1 MKIAVIQPKM
11 IGDVLIT
18 SVIFEE
24 LKRKFPTA
32 ELHFIVNKNTT
43 PVLENNP
50 FIDKIIILDPS
61 TEKGISGFIK
71 QMNRIRVEKY
81 DIIIDSYS
89 KLKTALFCKFSGA
102 NKTISFNKSYSNYF
116 YTDTIIRTIHSISTA
131 TKAVEHRLQLL
142 KPLGIDFQ
150 VIKPKLY
157 LENSEIENAIKILTQ
172 NTIDLKKPIIM
183 ISAIGSS
190 EAKTYPLHHMAKVID
205 EIAENKSVQILFN
218 YIPNQKN
225 TALELYNLCQ
235 LETQEQ
241 IFFDIYAKS
250 LREFMGLTSQCAA
263 LIGNEGGAINMAK
276 ALNIPTFTIFSP
288 FILKN
293 DWNMFEN
300 ETTNISVH
308 IADFYPNL
316 SLKNSKN
323 DTEIYE
329 LLKPELFNNSLHL
342 FLNKNNLR

>member
-24 LKRKFPTA
+24 LKQKFPTA
-32 ELHFIVNKNTT
+32 ELHFIVNKNTI

-50 FIDKIIILDPS
+50 FIDKVIILDPNI
-61 TEKGISGFIK
+61 EKGILGFVK
-71 QMNRIRVEKY
+71 QMNRIRNEKY
-81 DIIIDSYS
+81 DIVIDSYS
-89 KLKTALFCKFSGA
+89 KLKTAFFCKFSGA
-102 NKTISFNKSYSNYF
+102 KKTISFNKSYSRFF
-116 YTDTIIRTIHSISTA
+116 YTDTIIRTKHSISTA

-157 LENSEIENAIKILTQ
+157 LKNSEIEDAISILTQ
-172 NTIDLKKPIIM
+172 NNIDLKKPIIM

-190 EAKTYPLHHMAKVID
+190 EAKTYPLQYMAQVID
-205 EIAENKSVQILFN
+205 EIANNKSVQLLFN
-218 YIPNQKN
+218 YIPNQKKI
-225 TALELYNLCQ
+225 ALELYNLCKK
-235 LETQEQ
+235 ETQEK
-241 IFFDIYAKS
+241 IFFDVYAKS

-276 ALNIPTFTIFSP
+276 AINIPTFTIFSP

-308 IADFYPNL
+308 ISDYYPNL

-323 DTEIYE
+323 DTEIYK
-329 LLKPELFNNSLHL
+329 LLKPELFSNLL
-342 FLNKNNLR
+342 LIFLDKNNLR

>member
-24 LKRKFPTA
+24 LKQKFPSA
-32 ELHFIVNKNTT
+32 ELHFIVNKNTI

-50 FIDKIIILDPS
+50 FIDKVIILDPNI
-61 TEKGISGFIK
+61 EKEFLGFVK
-71 QMNRIRVEKY
+71 QMKRIRNEKY

-102 NKTISFNKSYSNYF
+102 KKTISFHKWYSRFF
-116 YTDTIIRTIHSISTA
+116 YTDTIIRTKHSISTA

-157 LENSEIENAIKILTQ
+157 LENSEVEDATTILNQ
-172 NTIDLKKPIIM
+172 NNIDLKKPIIM

-190 EAKTYPLHHMAKVID
+190 EAKTYPLQHMAIVID
-205 EIAENKSVQILFN
+205 EIAMNKSVQILFN
-218 YIPNQKN
+218 YIPNQKS
-225 TALELYNLCQ
+225 TALELYNLCKQ
-235 LETQEQ
+235 ETQEK
-241 IFFDIYAKS
+241 IFFDVYAKS
-250 LREFMGLTSQCAA
+250 LREFMGLTSLCAA

-276 ALNIPTFTIFSP
+276 ALNIPSFTIFSP

-308 IADFYPNL
+308 ISDFYPNL
-316 SLKNSKN
+316 PVKKSKN
-323 DTEIYE
+323 DNEIYE
-329 LLKPELFNNSLHL
+329 LLKPELFINILHL
-342 FLNKNNLR
+342 FLIKNNLR

>member
-1 MKIAVIQPKM
+1 M
-11 IGDVLIT
+11 
-18 SVIFEE
+18 
-24 LKRKFPTA
+24 
-32 ELHFIVNKNTT
+32 HFIVNKNTT

-102 NKTISFNKSYSNYF
+102 KKTISFHKWYSRFF
-116 YTDTIIRTIHSISTA
+116 YTDTIIRTKHSISTA

-142 KPLGIDFQ
+142 KPIEIDFQ

-157 LENSEIENAIKILTQ
+157 LQNSEIENAIELL
-172 NTIDLKKPIIM
+172 NRNNIDLNRPIIM

-190 EAKTYPLHHMAKVID
+190 EAKTYPLQYMAQVID
-205 EIAENKSVQILFN
+205 EIAENKKVQILFN
-218 YIPNQKN
+218 YIPNQIGI
-225 TALELYNLCQ
+225 ALELYNLCK
-235 LETQEQ
+235 LETQEK
-241 IFFDIYAKS
+241 IFFDVYAKS

-276 ALNIPTFTIFSP
+276 ALDIPTFTIFSP

-308 IADFYPNL
+308 LSDYYPNL
-316 SLKNSKN
+316 ELKNSKN
-323 DTEIYE
+323 DSEIYK
-329 LLKPELFNNSLHL
+329 LLKPELFNNSLLL
-342 FLNKNNLR
+342 FLNNNNLR

>member
-24 LKRKFPTA
+24 LKQKFPAA
-32 ELHFIVNKNTT
+32 ELHFIVNKNTI

-50 FIDKIIILDPS
+50 FIDKVIILDPNI
-61 TEKGISGFIK
+61 EQGFSGFVK
-71 QMNRIRVEKY
+71 QMKRIRNEKY

-102 NKTISFNKSYSNYF
+102 KKTISFHKWYSRFF
-116 YTDTIIRTIHSISTA
+116 YTDTIIRTKHSISTA

-142 KPLGIDFQ
+142 KPIGIDFQ

-157 LENSEIENAIKILTQ
+157 LQNSEIENAIELL
-172 NTIDLKKPIIM
+172 NRNNIDLNQPIIM

-190 EAKTYPLHHMAKVID
+190 EAKTYPLEYMAQVID
-205 EIAENKSVQILFN
+205 EIAENKKVQILFN
-218 YIPNQKN
+218 YIPNQKGI
-225 TALELYNLCQ
+225 ALELFNLCK
-235 LETQEQ
+235 LETQEK
-241 IFFDIYAKS
+241 IFFDVYAKS

-276 ALNIPTFTIFSP
+276 ALDIPTFTIFSP

-308 IADFYPNL
+308 ISDYYPNL
-316 SLKNSKN
+316 ELKNSKN
-323 DTEIYE
+323 DSEIYK
-329 LLKPELFNNSLHL
+329 LLKPELFNNSLLL
-342 FLNKNNLR
+342 FLNNNNLR